1 MAARQVL
8 TLKIEVRVLAGES
21 FCDESAL
28 DSERKPPIDS
38 NSSRGRSIAT
48 KLDHP
53 GSIFSLPILLWW
65 CSGHI
70 PQPVSYPLFSS
81 IETQGRAIEGLVH
94 RVVSV
99 TTERVLDSAGRSVV

>member
-21 FCDESAL
+21 FCDESGL
-28 DSERKPPIDS
+28 DSEIKRPIGS

-53 GSIFSLPILLWW
+53 GSLSSLPTVLW
-65 CSGHI
+65 
-70 PQPVSYPLFSS
+70 
-81 IETQGRAIEGLVH
+81 
-94 RVVSV
+94 
-99 TTERVLDSAGRSVV
+99 